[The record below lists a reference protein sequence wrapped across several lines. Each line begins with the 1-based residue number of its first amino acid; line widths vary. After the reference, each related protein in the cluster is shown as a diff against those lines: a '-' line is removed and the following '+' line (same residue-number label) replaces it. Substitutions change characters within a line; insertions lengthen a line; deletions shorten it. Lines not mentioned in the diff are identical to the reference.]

1 MCVWASSIFFSK
13 DGKNPSS
20 QFCYII
26 MVTKKIKYPDI
37 INPILLG
44 SLGKKNI
51 QALDSLGIFFFLNNL
66 GSLKHIWA
74 AQKL

>member
-37 INPILLG
+37 INPTLLG

-51 QALDSLGIFFFLNNL
+51 QALDSLGIYLILNL

-74 AQKL
+74 VQKL